1 MNWLQKAGNRERPT
15 VGQVALNV
23 CTLGFADLVRAAFPK
38 GSAGQVNRNLDIV
51 TRSAL
56 NPMSPNSRATVMVW
70 AEGNEVSIQTP
81 DGTIYRATKT
91 ESLRLL
97 DVHVKKGNIDPAVAQ
112 AMSEAIQNA

>member
-38 GSAGQVNRNLDIV
+38 GSAGRVNQNLAIL

-56 NPMSPNSRATVMVW
+56 NPMSPNSRGTVMVW
-70 AEGNEVSIQTP
+70 AEGDQVSIQSP
-81 DGTIYRATKT
+81 DGTIYTATKT
-91 ESLRLL
+91 QSLKLL
-97 DVHVKKGNIDPAVAQ
+97 DVHVKKGDVDPEVAR
-112 AMSEAIQNA
+112 ALVEAIQNA